1 MIHHNEPTGH
11 NRDPWLQPRPG
22 EGRPWNRY
30 GHTRLTPEQHDASP
44 VRAETVVLLLALILI
59 AGAFGLA
66 IYSCFL

>member
-11 NRDPWLQPRPG
+11 NRDPWAQPRPG

-30 GHTRLTPEQHDASP
+30 GHTQLDSERSNHI
-44 VRAETVVLLLALILI
+44 RAETVVLVLALILI